1 MQAVLLRCFETLF
14 PVYRHEWSKALVLLG
29 VATLLGMGFSI
40 SRAASEGLFLAH
52 LGVGVLPLLL
62 LANPL
67 LVLVVSAIY
76 GAFAD
81 RLPNDR
87 LLIYTALLP
96 IPLIMLL
103 YPLIMLEANW
113 VYFSL
118 YAFAL
123 AYASILTTS
132 WTVYLGGHYDVQE
145 SKRLVPFIASGILL
159 GTVVGGMAVALCAAR
174 IGAAN
179 VLLLWVGT
187 CLGVAAIVWWLSRSF
202 TAMEAETRKV
212 KRGAKQPGMLQN
224 LQEGFAFSRTSSLF
238 MTTTIVSVAT
248 MVALQLIDFEC
259 SKIFAQAYPNPAEL
273 TAFFGM
279 FDGLTT
285 IAALLLQ
292 WFVAPWCIRR
302 FGVQGTNLLF
312 PYILTGA
319 FGGLLLAPI
328 LPTAML
334 ARFTRSSLMPS
345 LRGTTRTLMLNAV
358 PRKMGA
364 RVRSFNTGI
373 VLPAGQGLGALTL
386 LILKG
391 VDFPLLFPALG
402 LLVSVFFVCFSYRQ
416 NKAYGEALLGLLQ
429 EDKIHLL
436 DLEDDEIRQLD
447 ATAVAAISERLRSD
461 QAEVSQVAT
470 ELSGEA
476 GQFMRELA
484 GAQEEVSLSAIDLL
498 RTIGSPQAYAA
509 LCQHLPFA
517 SPRLTATALQA
528 IAEIG
533 GAEAGKILSPYLD
546 DAQPQVRM
554 AAIAGLRRC
563 GDATVQQRMV
573 ALLDDPDAPVRAAA
587 LAVVLGNPAGPE
599 YARARQVWEA
609 MLASEEQVAQRAAL
623 SIIPNVSEASLQGR
637 LYRALDS
644 SDLEVRREALCVL
657 RQLAAARRIV
667 ELDVALLHA
676 LEAEDIET
684 RELALQVLAAIGT
697 GPALEHMLV
706 LLDDEQ
712 PQVRETLMRAV
723 KPFGK
728 RAIDP
733 LLQRLRSPQASF
745 IAKESA
751 LLALAR
757 LEGVQ
762 ADQLL
767 PFWEGALR
775 DIYQC
780 KLMLGCLAEHVPLEA
795 DTFLRVA
802 LQNEYDQILSLLIQ
816 LLAVWASPE
825 VARLVESDL
834 RDTDR
839 HRRAHAL
846 EALESLSE
854 RRFTRLFLPLLEA
867 TGAPTD
873 AWREVAVYQWHLAF
887 ADIPAVIATCMQSTD
902 KWVVIGA
909 LLAGQA
915 RASAMGEAW
924 SGRLRQLAASAAPAE
939 VRNTAGWLLG
949 REVEQ
954 PHQHLSLTEV
964 MLFLKRIPLY
974 SSMSLEQLYTITTHL
989 TEREVQPGEVIFQEG
1004 DLSYELYLVVSGVV
1018 HIVKQRGETTYT
1030 IATDVAGDYFG
1041 DMAIFENRPRS
1052 AGAVAA
1058 EAGILLVLSPERFR
1072 QIILQEPAISFEI
1085 FRELSARLRRFEQ
1098 EMSAA
1103 TALHE

>member
-1 MQAVLLRCFETLF
+1 MQTLLLRFLETLF
-14 PVYRHEWSKALVLLG
+14 PVRRHEWPKSLVLLG

-52 LGVGVLPLLL
+52 LGVRLLPLLL
-62 LANPL
+62 LANPM
-67 LVLVVSAIY
+67 LVLVVSTVY

-81 RLPNDR
+81 RIPNDR
-87 LLIYTALLP
+87 LLVYTALFP
-96 IPLIMLL
+96 IPLIVLM

-118 YAFAL
+118 FAFAL
-123 AYASILTTS
+123 AYASVLTTS

-145 SKRLVPFIASGILL
+145 SKRLIPFIASGILL
-159 GTVVGGMAVALCAAR
+159 GTVVGGMAVALCATR

-187 CLGVAAIVWWLSRSF
+187 SLGVAGIVWWLSRRF
-202 TAMEAETRKV
+202 TTMEADIRKV
-212 KRGAKQPGMLQN
+212 KRGAKQPSMLQN
-224 LQEGFAFSRTSSLF
+224 LQEGLAFSRTSSLF
-238 MTTTIVSVAT
+238 MTTTVVSVAT

-259 SKIFAQAYPNPAEL
+259 SKLFVRAYPQPAEL

-285 IAALLLQ
+285 VAALLLQ
-292 WFVAPWCIRR
+292 WFVAPWSIRR

-312 PYILTGA
+312 PYILTAA
-319 FGGLLLAPI
+319 FGGLLVVPAI
-328 LPTAML
+328 ASAML

-386 LILKG
+386 LFLKG
-391 VDFPLLFPALG
+391 VDFPLLFPVLG
-402 LLVSVFFVCFSYRQ
+402 FLVSTFFVCFSYRQ
-416 NKAYGEALLGLLQ
+416 NKAYGEALLGLLK

-447 ATAVAAISERLRSD
+447 ATAVAAISERLGSD
-461 QAEVSQVAT
+461 QAEVSRVAT
-470 ELSGEA
+470 ELSGEER
-476 GQFMRELA
+476 QFMQEIA
-484 GAQEEVSLSAIDLL
+484 SAQEEVSLAAIELL
-498 RTIGSPQAYAA
+498 RAIGSPQACAA
-509 LCQHLPFA
+509 LRQHLPFA
-517 SPRLTATALQA
+517 SPRLTAAALHA
-528 IAEIG
+528 IAEMG
-533 GAEAGKILSPYLD
+533 GTEATEILRPYLD
-546 DAQPQVRM
+546 DAQPQVCM
-554 AAIAGLRRC
+554 AAIAGLRRR
-563 GDATVQQRMV
+563 GDATLRQRVV
-573 ALLDDPDAPVRAAA
+573 ALLDNADVQVRAAA
-587 LAVVLGNPAGPE
+587 LAMVLSDPRAPE
-599 YARARQVWEA
+599 YGRAREVWEA
-609 MLASEEQVAQRAAL
+609 MLASADTVVQQAAL
-623 SIIPNVSEASLQGR
+623 SILANVPDPALQGR
-637 LYRALDS
+637 LYRALDH
-644 SDLEVRREALCVL
+644 SDLEVRREALRVL
-657 RQLAAARRIV
+657 RQLAAAGRIA

-676 LEAEDIET
+676 LEDDDIDT

-697 GPALEHMLV
+697 DAALAHMLV

-733 LLQRLRSPQASF
+733 LLQRLRSPQTSL

-775 DIYQC
+775 DVYQY
-780 KLMLGCLAEHVPLEA
+780 KLMLACLEEHAPLEA
-795 DTFLRVA
+795 DTFLRAA
-802 LQNEYDQILSLLIQ
+802 LQNEHDQILSLLIQ

-834 RDTDR
+834 RHTDR
-839 HRRAHAL
+839 HKRAQAL

-873 AWREVAVYQWHLAF
+873 TWREVATHQWHLAF
-887 ADIPAVIATCMQSTD
+887 ADVSAVIDACMRSTD

-909 LLAGQA
+909 LLSGQA
-915 RASAMGEAW
+915 RASVMGEAW
-924 SGRLRQLAASAAPAE
+924 IRQLEQVAASAADAE
-939 VRNTAGWLLG
+939 VCNTARRLLG
-949 REVEQ
+949 LEVKQ
-954 PHQHLSLTEV
+954 LHQHLSLTEV

-989 TEREVQPGEVIFQEG
+989 TERDIQPGEVIFQEG
-1004 DLSYELYLVVSGVV
+1004 DSSCELYLIVSGAV
-1018 HIVKQRGETTYT
+1018 HIVKQRGEATHT
-1030 IATDVAGDYFG
+1030 IATDAAGDYFG

-1085 FRELSARLRRFEQ
+1085 FRELSARLRRFDQ
-1098 EMSAA
+1098 EMAAA